1 MNFES
6 SASSGFKKQILFL
19 FPLMYRPE
27 KLNVAKQFSLISR
40 WYGGHIFALS
50 GRKQRNTPVAGFHFH
65 SERFRNGSANRF
77 FRGLWIQVVV
87 PLQLLWGKSQVRAV
101 VAYDPYRSGLAALI
115 LKCVL
120 RCKMIV
126 ELNGDYHRVEP
137 GRNLA
142 RRVVMN
148 CLFNLVLHCADAIK
162 VLNVDQEAYCRRYVP
177 RGTIYRFPAFVAT
190 DYFQSLESDQGNYL
204 LSIGHPFNLKGMDVL
219 IAAFRLIAEKHP
231 QMSLRIM
238 GYCPQ
243 GELATYQALAGWH
256 PRIVFIAPGWI
267 EDVGEQMRGCY
278 ALVNAARTEAMGRVH
293 IEAMACGKPIIAT
306 RTNGAVEC
314 VEDGK
319 TGLLFAIGDIT
330 DLAAKLDELLSN
342 PNGAAQMGRAAKMR
356 MQTMFSERICI
367 EAFHAMVE
375 DITGGNVVR

>member
-6 SASSGFKKQILFL
+6 RTSSGFKKQILFL

-65 SERFRNGSANRF
+65 SEKFGNGSANRF

-115 LKCVL
+115 LKYVL

-137 GRNLA
+137 GGNPVSQ
-142 RRVVMN
+142 VVMN

-162 VLNVDQEAYCRRYVP
+162 VLNADQEAYCRQYVP

-190 DYFQSLESDQGNYL
+190 DYFQSLESGQGNYL
-204 LSIGHPFNLKGMDVL
+204 LSIGYPFNLKGMDVL

-231 QMSLRIM
+231 QVSLRIM

-293 IEAMACGKPIIAT
+293 VEAMACGKPIIAT

-319 TGLLFAIGDIT
+319 TGLLCDIGDIS

-342 PNGAAQMGRAAKMR
+342 PNRAAQMGNEGRKR
-356 MQTMFSERICI
+356 MHRMFSESKCV
-367 EAFHAMVE
+367 EAYHAMFEEVS
-375 DITGGNVVR
+375 GGSTAH